1 MAIEQAAMMVPL
13 SPATRLEGLNH
24 IAEVRAQVFG
34 RDIEPDLERF
44 IDLMRESRSEY
55 QQRNL
60 RVLAALFYMA
70 RIPTERHGAS
80 VGDLTH
86 DEKREL
92 IIAMNHFRAAVSL
105 FPKRL
110 AMPV

>member
-1 MAIEQAAMMVPL
+1 MAIEQTAARVPL
-13 SPATRLEGLNH
+13 SPAKRLDGLNH

-34 RDIEPDLERF
+34 RDIEPELERF
-44 IDLMRESRSEY
+44 ISQMRDAHSEHR
-55 QQRNL
+55 QRNM

-70 RIPTERHGAS
+70 RLPAERHGAS
-80 VGDLTH
+80 VSDLTV
-86 DEKREL
+86 DEKRAL